1 MRTRTIL
8 GTLAALALL
17 TACGGG
23 DEESTA
29 ENKPSKAP
37 SLGAEEREKIRE
49 DAGMPSPT
57 DEQKAAYIK
66 ALNAINADIVHGK
79 DEKAIDRGINQCS
92 SIKRYKDDE
101 AKQVELT
108 NSRFSSP
115 SAPEGHGEAIAKQI
129 LKATHENLCPDF

>member
-37 SLGAEEREKIRE
+37 SLSAEEREKIRE
-49 DAGMPSPT
+49 DAGLPSPT

-66 ALNAINADIVHGK
+66 ALNAIDADIVHGK
-79 DEKAIDRGINQCS
+79 DEKAIDRGLNQCS
-92 SIKRYKDDE
+92 SIKRYDDE
-101 AKQVELT
+101 AKLVEMT

>member
-37 SLGAEEREKIRE
+37 SLSAEEREKIRE
-49 DAGMPSPT
+49 DAGLPSPT

-66 ALNAINADIVHGK
+66 ALNAIDADIVHGK

-92 SIKRYKDDE
+92 SIKRYDDE
-101 AKQVELT
+101 AKLVEMT